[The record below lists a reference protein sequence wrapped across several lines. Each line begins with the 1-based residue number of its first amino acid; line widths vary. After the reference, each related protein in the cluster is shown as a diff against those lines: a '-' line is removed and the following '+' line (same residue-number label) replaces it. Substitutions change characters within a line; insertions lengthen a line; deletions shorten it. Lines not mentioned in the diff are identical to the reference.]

1 MSQQTV
7 TKRHPLLLPLLAF
20 SQFLLALDYNI
31 VLVALPDIGT
41 ELRMSETALQWVV
54 SAYALAFGGLL
65 LFGGRLGDVFGRR
78 RFILI
83 GLALFATGSLAAA
96 FAPDAAVLL
105 SGRVLQG
112 VGGAVLSPAILAT
125 IAVTFEEG
133 PARFRALA
141 IWSSAGAVG
150 LAMGSALGGVL
161 MEFFDWRAVFLILVP
176 LALVGL
182 IGAWRVAPKEART
195 AGRPSMDLPGGI
207 FAAFGVAA
215 IVFALA
221 ESPNRGIDPL
231 VVSSAVTG
239 VVLLVAFVVREMRA
253 KHPLLHLSLF
263 RSRTLTGALVAMVL
277 FMGSIGTSYYVFT
290 LFTQSVLGITALGTG
305 LAFLPWGLTALFA
318 SGLAKLALNRLGIRG
333 ALIVGLLIAAA
344 GNAGFAS
351 SLYPGAP
358 LWGVVAWTALL
369 GIGQAAGFAT
379 LFAAAGAGVRAE
391 QQGVTSAL
399 MSTVQ
404 QVGTALGLAVLV
416 GLATLITAES
426 QSAGVAATATGLQ
439 TATWVGA
446 GVLAAGAAITAV
458 LMPKRTRFQ

>member
-1 MSQQTV
+1 VSQERT

-31 VLVALPDIGT
+31 VVVALPDIGA
-41 ELRMSETALQWVV
+41 ELAMSETALQWVV

-78 RFILI
+78 KFILL
-83 GLALFATGSLAAA
+83 GLALFAAGSLAAA

-105 SGRVLQG
+105 IGRVLQG
-112 VGGAVLSPAILAT
+112 AGGAVLSPAILAT

-133 PARFRALA
+133 PPRFRALA

-150 LAMGSALGGVL
+150 LALGSALGGVL
-161 MEFFDWRAVFLILVP
+161 MAFFDWRSVFLVLVP
-176 LALVGL
+176 LALIGL
-182 IGAWRVAPKEART
+182 IGAWWVAPKEARVT
-195 AGRPSMDLPGGI
+195 GRRSVDLPGGI
-207 FAAFGVAA
+207 FAAVGVAA

-221 ESPNRGIDPL
+221 ELPNRGVDSI
-231 VVSSAVTG
+231 VISSAVAG
-239 VVLLVAFVVREMRA
+239 VVLLVAFVVREKRA

-263 RSRTLTGALVAMVL
+263 KSRTLTGALVAMVL

-290 LFTQSVLGITALGTG
+290 LFTQSVLGISALGTG

-318 SGLAKLALNRLGIRG
+318 SGFAKLALNGLGIRG
-333 ALIVGLLIAAA
+333 ALILGLLIAAA
-344 GNAGFAS
+344 GNAGLAS
-351 SLYPGAP
+351 SLNPGAP
-358 LWGVVAWTALL
+358 LWSVVAWTAIL

-379 LFAAAGAGVRAE
+379 LFAAAGAGVPAE
-391 QQGVTSAL
+391 QQGVASAL

-416 GLATLITAES
+416 GLATWITTGS
-426 QSAGVAATATGLQ
+426 QSSGVAATAAGLQ

-446 GVLAAGAAITAV
+446 GILAAGAAITAA
-458 LMPKRTRFQ
+458 LMPRRSRLK

>member
-1 MSQQTV
+1 MTR
-7 TKRHPLLLPLLAF
+7 RHPLLLPFLAF

-31 VLVALPDIGT
+31 VLVALPDIGA
-41 ELRMSETALQWVV
+41 ELAMSETALQWVV
-54 SAYALAFGGLL
+54 SAYALSFGGLL
-65 LFGGRLGDVFGRR
+65 LLGGRLGDVFGRR
-78 RFILI
+78 KFILL
-83 GLALFATGSLAAA
+83 GLAVFAAGSLAAA

-105 SGRVLQG
+105 IGRVLQG

-150 LAMGSALGGVL
+150 LALGSALGGVL
-161 MEFFDWRAVFLILVP
+161 MAFFDWRAVFLTLVP
-176 LALVGL
+176 LALIGL

-195 AGRPSMDLPGGI
+195 TRGHSLDLPGGV
-207 FAAFGVAA
+207 FASIGVAA

-221 ESPNRGIDPL
+221 ELPNRGIDSL
-231 VVSSAVTG
+231 VVSSAIAG
-239 VVLLVAFVVREMRA
+239 AVLLVAFVVRERKA

-290 LFTQSVLGITALGTG
+290 LFTQSVLGTTALGTG

-318 SGLAKLALNRLGIRG
+318 SGLARLALNRLGIRG
-333 ALIVGLLIAAA
+333 ALILGLLIAAA

-351 SLYPGAP
+351 SLNPGTP
-358 LWGVVAWTALL
+358 LWTVMAWTALL
-369 GIGQAAGFAT
+369 GVGQAAGFAT
-379 LFAAAGAGVRAE
+379 LFAAAGAGVPPE
-391 QQGVTSAL
+391 QQGVASAL

-404 QVGTALGLAVLV
+404 QVGTALGLAVLI
-416 GLATLITAES
+416 GLATWVTTAAQTS
-426 QSAGVAATATGLQ
+426 DVAATASGLQ
-439 TATWVGA
+439 MATWVGA
-446 GVLAAGAAITAV
+446 GILAAGAAVTAV
-458 LMPKRTRFQ
+458 LMPGKRRLN